1 MPAVAHFKLSGLHGI
16 LFLPFTPP
24 RDHSQALIF
33 DRGNDGH
40 RAERIVCSSPRVLVR
55 VVLIAFPFHLIWY
68 WVELDIHDSNTACQ
82 MLPQCD
88 GLQQYVSCT

>member
-1 MPAVAHFKLSGLHGI
+1 MLAAAQYKLDSLHGI

-24 RDHSQALIF
+24 RDHPQALVF

-40 RAERIVCSSPRVLVR
+40 WAKRIVCSSPRVLVG

-68 WVELDIHDSNTACQ
+68 WVKPDIHDPHTACQ
-82 MLPQCD
+82 MLPQCR
-88 GLQQYVSCT
+88 GLQQ